1 MAIQRYT
8 GRRPRYVGLRDF
20 DDMPALFSR
29 FFDEPFLNEARAGRW
44 MPAVSVSETKE
55 ELMLTAELPGLS
67 EDDISIEL
75 ENNVLTVS
83 GEKSEEHKEDDEE
96 RHYHVVERSYGSFTR
111 SFTLPRT
118 VDGSN
123 IVATFDSGVL
133 TVKLPKVAEAKG
145 RKISISKQ

>member
-8 GRRPRYVGLRDF
+8 GRRPRYVGFRDF
-20 DDMPALFSR
+20 DDMPTLFSR
-29 FFDEPFLNEARAGRW
+29 FFDEPFFNQARAGRW
-44 MPAVSVSETKE
+44 MPAVSVSETKD
-55 ELMLTAELPGLS
+55 ELLLTAELPGLS
-67 EDDISIEL
+67 EDDLSIEL

-96 RHYHVVERSYGSFTR
+96 RHFHVVERSYGSFTR

-133 TVKLPKVAEAKG
+133 TVMLPKVAEAKG